1 MGTWEFYQSV
11 LVPALDR
18 GLWLSVKIIVPSAI
32 FGVIIGILAGAGRAA
47 GPFWLK
53 KLLDLYVSIF
63 RGTPLVVQ
71 LFMWY
76 WGIPSAAMF
85 LESLFG
91 MAGNPDS
98 LWRVVLLIK
107 PYPIAVLAFT
117 LCSGAYQSEY
127 IRGAL
132 LSVRRGQHLAAESL
146 GMNRLQTFRHITAPI
161 ALRRALPGCGNE
173 IIYLIKYS
181 SLAVLI
187 TLQELTGQARNVA
200 SLYFRHLES
209 YMLFALYYL
218 ALVTIATFILR
229 RVEKWLAIPGLG
241 RIKT

>member
-1 MGTWEFYQSV
+1 MGVFEFYERI
-11 LVPALDR
+11 LFPALNK
-18 GLWLSVKIIVPSAI
+18 GLWLSVKIIVPSAV
-32 FGVIIGILAGAGRAA
+32 FGVIIGVLAGAGRAA
-47 GPFWLK
+47 GPAWLK
-53 KLLDLYVSIF
+53 KLLDLYVAVF

-76 WGIPSAAMF
+76 WGIPSAALFMESAPGLAGS
-85 LESLFG
+85 LE
-91 MAGNPDS
+91 P
-98 LWRVVLLIK
+98 LWRAVIMIK

-146 GMNRLQTFRHITAPI
+146 GMSKLQTFRHITAPI

-173 IIYLIKYS
+173 IVYLVKYS

-187 TLQELTGQARNVA
+187 TLQELTGMARNVA

-209 YMLFALYYL
+209 YMLLAAYYL
-218 ALVTIATFILR
+218 VLVTMATWLLR
-229 RVEKWLAIPGLG
+229 LLERKLAIPGLG
-241 RIKT
+241 RV